1 MNTPTLKAS
10 LYRNV
15 NIALGLSILVL
26 LFLAVALPDWRT
38 ALGISGRLLIAGFC
52 FINGAWIIRVRKS
65 VIIGG
70 LLLVVGIGLIVT
82 VLLGYG
88 FNGQPPLS

>member
-1 MNTPTLKAS
+1 MNTPALKAS

-15 NIALGLSILVL
+15 NIALGLIILGILLLAAVL
-26 LFLAVALPDWRT
+26 PGWRSG
-38 ALGISGRLLIAGFC
+38 LGISVRLLVAGFC

-65 VIIGG
+65 AIIGG